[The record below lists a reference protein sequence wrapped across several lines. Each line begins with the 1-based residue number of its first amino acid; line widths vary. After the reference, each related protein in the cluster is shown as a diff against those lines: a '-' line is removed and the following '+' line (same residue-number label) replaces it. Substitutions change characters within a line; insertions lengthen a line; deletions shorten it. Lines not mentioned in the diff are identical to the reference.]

1 MKELIER
8 LEEQALKVEKM
19 WRASVADD
27 RKLKE
32 SESKLQ
38 ALISL
43 LKEDDKEAVA
53 AFIEKHGRKEI
64 KGW

>member
-19 WRASVADD
+19 WRASVVDD

-43 LKEDDKEAVA
+43 LKEDNKDAVS